1 MFLSEKVTISE
12 NGGDFINSK
21 ALSENLEDNLINL
34 RSLMSNSSDLNIKHG
49 QVGNTKIC
57 IIHCEGMASTKTMA
71 ELIFRPLNEMRKDCQ
86 LSPQKLIETLR
97 DEVLIA
103 GEQQTVTDFSALTHA
118 IMSGFAAILA
128 NGCAQGL
135 AIGVQGFAVRSVSE
149 PSTHS
154 NIRGSLDGFVE
165 TIRTNMSLVRRRIKS
180 PDLVFELKPYGS
192 ATKTDVCLCYMKGK
206 VSPELLSGVRKKLEE
221 LPFEAILEGGFIQP
235 FLEKKGSGIFTE
247 IGCTD
252 RPDSFAA
259 KLYSGRVGVLIDG
272 TPFALYVP
280 QLIFENFTTV
290 DDYTGRPAY
299 ASLMRLLR
307 YFACI
312 CSVLLPGFYV
322 ALANFNPELF
332 PDSLLINLSASIEET
347 PYPLLTECLLIHIFF
362 EIMREAGL
370 RLPKNVGHAVSVV
383 GGLVIGDIVVSAG
396 LVGAPLVLIVALS
409 AITGFIVPDLYES
422 MTIMRFCYIIAGGL
436 WGLFGLTMLTA
447 VFAFKICSM
456 DSYGVPFTAPIV
468 PFSSGFSKDLFVR
481 LGWRSLVRQNGT
493 LDKMNGVDIDEEN

>member
-1 MFLSEKVTISE
+1 
-12 NGGDFINSK
+12 
-21 ALSENLEDNLINL
+21 
-34 RSLMSNSSDLNIKHG
+34 MSNSSDLNIKHG
-49 QVGNTKIC
+49 RIGGNRIC
-57 IIHCEGMASTKTMA
+57 VIHCDGMANTKTMS
-71 ELIFRPLNEMRKDCQ
+71 ELIFRPLNSMRDKEA
-86 LSPQKLIETLR
+86 LSPDKLIEALR
-97 DEVLIA
+97 DEVFIA
-103 GEQQTVTDFSALTHA
+103 GDQKTIADFDALTHA
-118 IMSGFAAILA
+118 IMSGFAVILA
-128 NGCAQGL
+128 QGCAKGL
-135 AIGVQGFAVRSVSE
+135 AIGVQGFAMRAVTE

-154 NIRGSLDGFVE
+154 NIRGALDGFVE
-165 TIRTNMSLVRRRIKS
+165 TVRTNMSLVRRRIKS

-192 ATKTDVCLCYMKGK
+192 VTKTDICLCYIKGK
-206 VSPELLSGVRKKLEE
+206 VSPELVCMVRKKLEE

-235 FLEKKGSGIFTE
+235 FLEKKGAGIFTE

-252 RPDSFAA
+252 RPDSFAS
-259 KLYSGRVGVLIDG
+259 KLYSGRIGILIDG

-290 DDYTGRPAY
+290 DDYTGRPVY
-299 ASLMRLLR
+299 ASLMRILR
-307 YFACI
+307 YFACV

-332 PDSLLINLSASIEET
+332 PDALLINLSASIEET

-422 MTIMRFCYIIAGGL
+422 MTIMRFCYIIAGGM
-436 WGLFGLTMLTA
+436 WGLFGLTALTA
-447 VFAFKICSM
+447 VFIFKICSM
-456 DSYGVPFTAPIV
+456 NSYGVPFTAPV
-468 PFSSGFSKDLFVR
+468 TPFSPRAMKDLFVR
-481 LGWRSLVRQNGT
+481 FGWRSLVKGNET